1 MEHQLTDTAASSA
14 ANHEAAQS
22 FEIPSDPKANL
33 EWRKTGELPAS
44 TKEGTPKE
52 ASTPSK
58 ENASAA
64 HRKDDTA
71 EPAAASATATQQ
83 EKTKQQSSAAT
94 RLNEI
99 LADLRKAGLSPDEL
113 KTFKREA
120 QQAASADAP
129 AKAAPEK
136 TANPQELVAPVKPK
150 MSDKNPDGTDKYKSW
165 EELDEAKDAYHDAM
179 ATYRAKLAVQEDRQA
194 RAAEAQQQTLAQKVT
209 EAKARYG
216 DQTEATIGTATRAI
230 IAKDSGVPEAV
241 QDLIGGSPVLV
252 DVMYA
257 LGSDAAELAAFV
269 DLAKTDPAAAIR
281 KFVLLEHLT
290 TEELT
295 KSSKADKGAAAG
307 EPGAAERGEDGKFV
321 SQKTTPAK
329 QKPAAPPPPEELST
343 RGSAPPDPIDAAVR
357 NNDFRAFKDA
367 EDRKELA
374 RRRGA

>member
-1 MEHQLTDTAASSA
+1 MENQLTDNAASSPA
-14 ANHEAAQS
+14 PQT

-44 TKEGTPKE
+44 AKEGTPKE

-64 HRKDDTA
+64 NRKDGAA

-83 EKTKQQSSAAT
+83 EKTKQQSAAAT
-94 RLNEI
+94 RLNEL
-99 LADLRKAGLSPDEL
+99 LADLKKAGLSPEEL

-120 QQAASADAP
+120 QQAASTDAP

-150 MSDKNPDGTDKYKSW
+150 MSDKNPDGTDKYKTW

-179 ATYRAKLAVQEDRQA
+179 ATYRAKLAVAEDRQA
-194 RAAEAQQQTLAQKVT
+194 RAAEAQQQTFAQKVT

-216 DQTEATIGTATRAI
+216 DQTEATIGNATRAI
-230 IAKDSGVPEAV
+230 LSEEGIHLAVKDLV
-241 QDLIGGSPVLV
+241 GGSPVLV

-269 DLAKTDPAAAIR
+269 DLAKTNPAAAIR

-290 TEELT
+290 TEELA
-295 KSSKADKGAAAG
+295 KGSKADKGAAAG
-307 EPGAAERGEDGKFV
+307 DAGAGERGEDGKFV

-329 QKPAAPPPPEELST
+329 QRPAAPPPPEELST

-357 NNDFRAFKDA
+357 NGDFRAFKDA
-367 EDRKELA
+367 EDRKDLA

>member
-1 MEHQLTDTAASSA
+1 MENQLTDNAASSPA
-14 ANHEAAQS
+14 PQT

-44 TKEGTPKE
+44 AKEGTPKE

-64 HRKDDTA
+64 NRKDGA
-71 EPAAASATATQQ
+71 
-83 EKTKQQSSAAT
+83 AAT
-94 RLNEI
+94 RLNEL
-99 LADLRKAGLSPDEL
+99 LADLKKAGLSPEEL

-120 QQAASADAP
+120 QQAASTDAP

-150 MSDKNPDGTDKYKSW
+150 MSDKNPDGTDKYKTW

-179 ATYRAKLAVQEDRQA
+179 ATYRAKLAVAEDRQA
-194 RAAEAQQQTLAQKVT
+194 RAAEAQQQTFAQKVT

-216 DQTEATIGTATRAI
+216 DQTEATIGNATRAI
-230 IAKDSGVPEAV
+230 LSEEGIHLAVKDLV
-241 QDLIGGSPVLV
+241 GGSPVLV

-269 DLAKTDPAAAIR
+269 DLAKTNPAAAIR

-290 TEELT
+290 TEELA
-295 KSSKADKGAAAG
+295 KGSKADKGAAAG
-307 EPGAAERGEDGKFV
+307 DAGAGERGEDGKFV

-329 QKPAAPPPPEELST
+329 QRPAAPPPPEELST

-357 NNDFRAFKDA
+357 NGDFRAFKDA
-367 EDRKELA
+367 EDRKDLA